1 MNVYV
6 RQVSSALAELG
17 CQVDIFTREH
27 CADHHGVVSLNEHA
41 RVVHLQAGPVDAPK
55 EDLFGHLPSFAHE
68 LEKFRE
74 SNSFSYDLIHSHYW
88 LSGWIGNDLSREWG
102 VPHVTTFHTTA
113 ELKGRTPGGD
123 SEPGMR
129 SCTERK
135 IAASSDRI
143 IASTRHEYGSLVSL
157 YEADQDRIRVVP
169 AGVDLDMFRP
179 EDQRRARDKL
189 GLNGER
195 IVLYVGR
202 MDAIKGLDVLIHSV
216 ASMETPS
223 NLKVLVIG
231 GSKQDKEFN
240 NAQELVNAL
249 EVVNKVDLLG
259 TLEHESLPLYYQAA
273 DVCVVPSYYESF
285 SLVALESMACGT
297 PVVASRVGGLQTVVK
312 DNQSG
317 YLVPWHCPDAFAD
330 RLEVL
335 LSNDSLRKSLG
346 IQASELAKRL
356 SWKATASSI
365 ADVYAELGVTPAHS

>member
-27 CADHHGVVSLNEHA
+27 CADHHGVVDLNEYA

-55 EDLFGHLPSFAHE
+55 EGLFRYLPSFAYQ

-74 SNSFSYDLIHSHYW
+74 SNGLGYHLVHSHYW
-88 LSGWIGNDLSREWG
+88 LSGWVGNNLSREWG

-123 SEPGMR
+123 TEPSMR
-129 SCTERK
+129 SSIERK
-135 IAASSDRI
+135 IVASSDRI

-157 YEADQDRIRVVP
+157 YQADQDRIRVVP
-169 AGVDLDMFRP
+169 AGVDLDMFQP
-179 EDQRRARDKL
+179 GDQRRARGKL

-216 ASMETPS
+216 ASMETPC

-231 GSKQDKEFN
+231 GSKQDREFN
-240 NAQELVNAL
+240 NAQKLVNAL
-249 EVVNKVDLLG
+249 EVADKIDLLG
-259 TLEHESLPLYYQAA
+259 TLEHELLPLYYQAA

-285 SLVALESMACGT
+285 GLVALESMACGT
-297 PVVASRVGGLQTVVK
+297 PVVASRVGGLQAVVK

-317 YLVPWHCPDAFAD
+317 YLVPWHCPDAFAG
-330 RLEVL
+330 RLEIL
-335 LSNDSLRKSLG
+335 LTSDSLRKSLG
-346 IQASELAKRL
+346 KQARELAKRL

-365 ADVYAELGVTPAHS
+365 VDVYAELGVAPAA

>member
-17 CQVDIFTREH
+17 YLVDIFTREH
-27 CADHHGVVSLNEHA
+27 RADCHGVVHLSEYA
-41 RVVHLQAGPVDAPK
+41 RVIHLQAGPIDAPK
-55 EDLFGHLPSFAHE
+55 EDLFRRLPSFAYE

-74 SNSFSYDLIHSHYW
+74 SNGFSYDLIHSHYW

-113 ELKGRTPGGD
+113 ELKGMTPGGD
-123 SEPGMR
+123 AEPGMR
-129 SCTERK
+129 SCAERK
-135 IAASSDRI
+135 IAASADRI

-157 YEADQDRIRVVP
+157 YQADQDRIRVVP
-169 AGVDLDMFRP
+169 AGVDLDMFQPGDR
-179 EDQRRARDKL
+179 RRARNKL
-189 GLNGER
+189 NLNDER

-216 ASMETPS
+216 ASMETPC

-231 GSKQDKEFN
+231 GSKQDREFN
-240 NAQELVNAL
+240 KAQELVSSLGVAD
-249 EVVNKVDLLG
+249 KVDLLG

-346 IQASELAKRL
+346 RKASELAKRL
-356 SWKATASSI
+356 SWKATAASI
-365 ADVYAELGVTPAHS
+365 ADVYAELGVTPAA

>member
-17 CQVDIFTREH
+17 WQVDIFTRER
-27 CADHHGVVSLNEHA
+27 CADHQGVVALNEHV

-55 EDLFGHLPSFAHE
+55 EELHGHLPSFTDE
-68 LEKFRE
+68 LEKFRA
-74 SNSFSYDLIHSHYW
+74 SNGFSYDLIHSHYW
-88 LSGWIGNDLSREWG
+88 LSGWVGDDLSRAWG

-113 ELKGRTPGGD
+113 ELKSRAVVGEAE
-123 SEPGMR
+123 SSLR
-129 SCTERK
+129 SSAERK
-135 IAASSDRI
+135 IAGSSDRI
-143 IASTRHEYGSLVSL
+143 IASTRHEYASLVSL
-157 YEADQDRIRVVP
+157 YGADRDRIRVVP

-179 EDQRRARDKL
+179 GDRRRARDKL

-216 ASMETPS
+216 AYMETPC

-231 GSKQDKEFN
+231 GSKQDREFN
-240 NAQELVNAL
+240 KAQELVNTLGVAD
-249 EVVNKVDLLG
+249 KIDLLG
-259 TLEHESLPLYYQAA
+259 TLEHESMPLYYQAA

-317 YLVPWHCPDAFAD
+317 YLVPWRCPDAFAD

-335 LSNDSLRKSLG
+335 LTNDSLRKSLG
-346 IQASELAKRL
+346 RRASELAKSL
-356 SWKATASSI
+356 SWKATALSI
-365 ADVYAELGVTPAHS
+365 ADVYAELGVTLAS

>member
-17 CQVDIFTREH
+17 WQVDIFTRER
-27 CADHHGVVSLNEHA
+27 CTDHQGVVALNERV

-55 EDLFGHLPSFAHE
+55 EELHRHLPSFAGE
-68 LEKFRE
+68 LEKFRA
-74 SNSFSYDLIHSHYW
+74 SNGLSYDLIHSHYW
-88 LSGWIGNDLSREWG
+88 LSGWVGDDLSREWG

-113 ELKGRTPGGD
+113 ELKSRAVAGEAE
-123 SEPGMR
+123 SSLR
-129 SCTERK
+129 SCAERK
-135 IAASSDRI
+135 IVGSADRI
-143 IASTRHEYGSLVSL
+143 IASTRHEYDSLASL

-179 EDQRRARDKL
+179 GEQKRARDKL
-189 GLNGER
+189 GLDGER
-195 IVLYVGR
+195 ILLYVGR

-216 ASMETPS
+216 AYMETPC

-231 GSKQDKEFN
+231 GSKQDREFDK
-240 NAQELVNAL
+240 AQKLVNTLGVAD
-249 EVVNKVDLLG
+249 KVDFLG
-259 TLEHESLPLYYQAA
+259 TLEHESMPLYYQAA

-312 DNQSG
+312 DNRSG

-330 RLEVL
+330 RLEIL
-335 LSNDSLRKSLG
+335 LANDSLRKSLG
-346 IQASELAKRL
+346 RQASELAKRL

-365 ADVYAELGVTPAHS
+365 AEVYAELGVTPTN

>member
-17 CQVDIFTREH
+17 WQVDIFTREH
-27 CADHHGVVSLNEHA
+27 RADDQGVVPLNEYV

-55 EDLFGHLPSFAHE
+55 EELHGYLPSFTDE

-74 SNSFSYDLIHSHYW
+74 SNGLSYDLIHSHYW
-88 LSGWIGNDLSREWG
+88 LSGWVGDNLSREWG

-113 ELKGRTPGGD
+113 ELKSRAVAGEAESGL
-123 SEPGMR
+123 R

-135 IAASSDRI
+135 IAGSSDRI

-157 YEADQDRIRVVP
+157 YEADRDRIRVVP

-179 EDQRRARDKL
+179 GDQRLARDKL

-216 ASMETPS
+216 AYMETPC

-231 GSKQDKEFN
+231 GSKQDREFDK
-240 NAQELVNAL
+240 AQKLVKTLGVAD
-249 EVVNKVDLLG
+249 KVDLLG
-259 TLEHESLPLYYQAA
+259 TLEHESMPLYYQAA

-312 DNQSG
+312 DNRSG
-317 YLVPWHCPDAFAD
+317 YLVPWRCPDAFAD

-335 LSNDSLRKSLG
+335 LTNDALRRSLG
-346 IQASELAKRL
+346 RRARELAKRL

-365 ADVYAELGVTPAHS
+365 ADVYAELGVKPAN

>member
-1 MNVYV
+1 MNVYI
-6 RQVSSALAELG
+6 RQVCSALAELG

-27 CADHHGVVSLNEHA
+27 SAGCHGVVSLSEHVK
-41 RVVHLQAGPVDAPK
+41 VVHLQAGPIDAPK
-55 EDLFGHLPSFAHE
+55 EDLFGYLSSFAYE

-74 SNSFSYDLIHSHYW
+74 SNGFSYDLIHSHYW

-113 ELKGRTPGGD
+113 ELKSTTPGGD
-123 SEPGMR
+123 VEPGMR
-129 SCTERK
+129 SCAERK
-135 IAASSDRI
+135 IAASADRI

-157 YEADQDRIRVVP
+157 YQANQDRIRVVA
-169 AGVDLDMFRP
+169 AGVDLDMFQPGDR
-179 EDQRRARDKL
+179 RRARDKL
-189 GLNGER
+189 GLNGES

-216 ASMETPS
+216 AYMETPC

-231 GSKQDKEFN
+231 GSKQDREFN
-240 NAQELVNAL
+240 KAQELVNAL
-249 EVVNKVDLLG
+249 EVADKVDLLG
-259 TLEHESLPLYYQAA
+259 TVEHESLPLYYQAA

-312 DNQSG
+312 DNRSG

-335 LSNDSLRKSLG
+335 LSNDSLRRSLG
-346 IQASELAKRL
+346 RQAGEIAKRL
-356 SWKATASSI
+356 SWKATAASI
-365 ADVYAELGVTPAHS
+365 ADVYAELGVTPATS

>member
-27 CADHHGVVSLNEHA
+27 CADHHGVVDLNEYA

-55 EDLFGHLPSFAHE
+55 EELFRYLPSFADR

-74 SNSFSYDLIHSHYW
+74 SNGFNYQLLHSHYW
-88 LSGWIGNDLSREWG
+88 LSGWVGNNLSREWG

-123 SEPGMR
+123 TEPNMR
-129 SCTERK
+129 SSTERK
-135 IAASSDRI
+135 IVASSDRI
-143 IASTRHEYGSLVSL
+143 IASTRHEYSSLVSL
-157 YEADQDRIRVVP
+157 YQADQDRIRVVP
-169 AGVDLDMFRP
+169 AGVDLDMFQP
-179 EDQRRARDKL
+179 GDQRRARGKL

-216 ASMETPS
+216 ASMETPC

-231 GSKQDKEFN
+231 GSKQDREFN
-240 NAQELVNAL
+240 KAQKLVNAL
-249 EVVNKVDLLG
+249 EVADKIDLLG
-259 TLEHESLPLYYQAA
+259 TLEHELLPLYYQAA

-285 SLVALESMACGT
+285 GLVALESMACGT

-317 YLVPWHCPDAFAD
+317 YLVPWHCPDAFAG
-330 RLEVL
+330 RLEML
-335 LSNDSLRKSLG
+335 LTSDSLRKSLG
-346 IQASELAKRL
+346 KQARELAKRL

-365 ADVYAELGVTPAHS
+365 VDVYAELGVAPAA

>member
-1 MNVYV
+1 MNVYIG
-6 RQVSSALAELG
+6 QVCSALAELG

-27 CADHHGVVSLNEHA
+27 CADHHGVVGLNEYA
-41 RVVHLQAGPVDAPK
+41 RVVHLQAGPIGAPK
-55 EDLFGHLPSFAHE
+55 EDLFRHLPSFAYE

-74 SNSFSYDLIHSHYW
+74 SNGFNYDLIHSHYW
-88 LSGWIGNDLSREWG
+88 LSGWIGKDLSREWS

-113 ELKGRTPGGD
+113 ELKGRAPGGE
-123 SEPGMR
+123 SEPSIR
-129 SCTERK
+129 SCAERK
-135 IAASSDRI
+135 IVASSDRI
-143 IASTRHEYGSLVSL
+143 IVSTRHEYGSLVSL
-157 YEADQDRIRVVP
+157 YEADKDRIRVVP
-169 AGVDLDMFRP
+169 AGVDLDMFQP
-179 EDQRRARDKL
+179 GDQRRARDKL

-216 ASMETPS
+216 AFMETPC
-223 NLKVLVIG
+223 NLRVLVIG
-231 GSKQDKEFN
+231 GSNQDREFN
-240 NAQELVNAL
+240 KAQKLVNTLGVAD
-249 EVVNKVDLLG
+249 KVDLLG

-335 LSNDSLRKSLG
+335 LSNDYLRKSLG
-346 IQASELAKRL
+346 RQASELAKGL
-356 SWKATASSI
+356 SWKATAASI
-365 ADVYAELGVTPAHS
+365 ADVYAELGVTPAT

>member
-1 MNVYV
+1 M
-6 RQVSSALAELG
+6 
-17 CQVDIFTREH
+17 
-27 CADHHGVVSLNEHA
+27 
-41 RVVHLQAGPVDAPK
+41 
-55 EDLFGHLPSFAHE
+55 
-68 LEKFRE
+68 
-74 SNSFSYDLIHSHYW
+74 
-88 LSGWIGNDLSREWG
+88 
-102 VPHVTTFHTTA
+102 
-113 ELKGRTPGGD
+113 
-123 SEPGMR
+123 
-129 SCTERK
+129 
-135 IAASSDRI
+135 
-143 IASTRHEYGSLVSL
+143 
-157 YEADQDRIRVVP
+157 
-169 AGVDLDMFRP
+169 
-179 EDQRRARDKL
+179 
-189 GLNGER
+189 NGER

-249 EVVNKVDLLG
+249 EVANKVDLLG

-346 IQASELAKRL
+346 RQASELAKRL

>member
-17 CQVDIFTREH
+17 WQVDIFTRER
-27 CADHHGVVSLNEHA
+27 CADYQGVVALNEHVK
-41 RVVHLQAGPVDAPK
+41 VVHLQAGPVDAPK
-55 EDLFGHLPSFAHE
+55 EELHRHLPSFTDE

-74 SNSFSYDLIHSHYW
+74 SNDLSYDLVHSHYW
-88 LSGWIGNDLSREWG
+88 LSGWVGNNLSREWK

-113 ELKGRTPGGD
+113 ELKSRAVAGEAESGL
-123 SEPGMR
+123 R
-129 SCTERK
+129 SSAERE
-135 IAASSDRI
+135 IAGSSDRI
-143 IASTRHEYGSLVSL
+143 IASTRHEYASLVSL
-157 YEADQDRIRVVP
+157 YEADRDRVRVVP
-169 AGVDLDMFRP
+169 AGVDLDMFQP
-179 EDQRRARDKL
+179 GDQRQAREKL

-195 IVLYVGR
+195 VLLYVGR

-216 ASMETPS
+216 AFMETPC
-223 NLKVLVIG
+223 NFKVLVIG
-231 GSKQDKEFN
+231 GSKQDREFN
-240 NAQELVNAL
+240 KAQKLVNTL
-249 EVVNKVDLLG
+249 EVADKVDLLG

-335 LSNDSLRKSLG
+335 LTNDSLRKSLG
-346 IQASELAKRL
+346 RRASELAKRL
-356 SWKATASSI
+356 SWEATASSI
-365 ADVYAELGVTPAHS
+365 AEVYAELGVAPAN

>member
-27 CADHHGVVSLNEHA
+27 CADHHGVVDLNEYA

-55 EDLFGHLPSFAHE
+55 EELFRYLPSFADR

-74 SNSFSYDLIHSHYW
+74 SNGFNYQLLHSHYW
-88 LSGWIGNDLSREWG
+88 LSGWVGNNLSREWG

-123 SEPGMR
+123 TEPSMR
-129 SCTERK
+129 SSTERK
-135 IAASSDRI
+135 IVASSDRI

-157 YEADQDRIRVVP
+157 YQADQDRIRVVP

-179 EDQRRARDKL
+179 GDQRWARDKL

-216 ASMETPS
+216 ASMETPC

-231 GSKQDKEFN
+231 GSKQDREFN
-240 NAQELVNAL
+240 NAQKLVNAL
-249 EVVNKVDLLG
+249 EVADKIDLLG

-285 SLVALESMACGT
+285 GLVALESMACGT

-317 YLVPWHCPDAFAD
+317 YLVPWHCPDAFAG
-330 RLEVL
+330 RLEML
-335 LSNDSLRKSLG
+335 LTSDSLRKSLG
-346 IQASELAKRL
+346 RQARELAKRL

-365 ADVYAELGVTPAHS
+365 VDVYAELGVAPAA